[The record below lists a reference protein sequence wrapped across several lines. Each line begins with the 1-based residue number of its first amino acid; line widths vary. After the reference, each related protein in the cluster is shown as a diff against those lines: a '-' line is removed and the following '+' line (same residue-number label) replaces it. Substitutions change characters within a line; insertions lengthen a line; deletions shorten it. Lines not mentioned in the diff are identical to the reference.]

1 MAKVTASS
9 GNVFADL
16 GLADAEDLSLKA
28 GLALTIGEVIRKRRL
43 KQVEAAEITGISQP
57 EFSRLLRGKLREFSS
72 DRLLA
77 AIRSLQTEVDIRF
90 THQGQTVG
98 DLHLEPLPA

>member
-9 GNVFADL
+9 GNMFADL

-28 GLALTIGEVIRKRRL
+28 GLALTIGEVIRKRGL

-57 EFSRLLRGKLREFSS
+57 ELSRLLRGKLRDFSS

-77 AIRSLQTEVDIRF
+77 AIRSLQTAVDIRF
-90 THQGQTVG
+90 THQGQAVG

>member
-1 MAKVTASS
+1 MARVIASS

-28 GLALTIGEVIRKRRL
+28 GLALTIGDVIRKRGL

-57 EFSRLLRGKLREFSS
+57 ELSRLLRGKIRDFSS
-72 DRLLA
+72 DRLVA

-90 THQGQTVG
+90 THQGQTIG
-98 DLHLEPLPA
+98 DLHLEPFPA